1 MGLSLPKIKN
11 DEQDRTSEAWL
22 KLCAYIDELAENG
35 GDVFEPRA
43 AIGGDLFAQIYTLP
57 ESIGKLKKVTKI
69 WLYGSNLK
77 RIPPEIGQME
87 SLEYFDVYTSYDL
100 RWFPYELTHCK
111 KLKDSRVSTR
121 AIFGN
126 YKNRKPFPDLNRSIV
141 RYTGDK
147 LHCSVCKK
155 EITYSETNQLWI
167 TLWVGTDSL
176 PLLANLCSKE
186 CESQLPTP
194 PNNYIPVPHK
204 GGLNVPK
211 PKMSERDDTT
221 SVVTKIKL
229 DAHSESKPTESPK
242 KDIPLLK
249 VIRRIWEDL

>member
-35 GDVFEPRA
+35 GDVFEPLM

-100 RWFPYELTHCK
+100 RWFPYEML
-111 KLKDSRVSTR
+111 
-121 AIFGN
+121 
-126 YKNRKPFPDLNRSIV
+126 
-141 RYTGDK
+141 
-147 LHCSVCKK
+147 
-155 EITYSETNQLWI
+155 
-167 TLWVGTDSL
+167 
-176 PLLANLCSKE
+176 
-186 CESQLPTP
+186 
-194 PNNYIPVPHK
+194 
-204 GGLNVPK
+204 
-211 PKMSERDDTT
+211 ERDYTT
-221 SVVTKIKL
+221 SIGTKIIL
-229 DAHSESKPTESPK
+229 DATSESTLADSPK
-242 KDIPLLK
+242 KDVPLLK
-249 VIRRIWEDL
+249 VIRRI

>member
-1 MGLSLPKIKN
+1 MGERISRIKN

-22 KLCAYIDELAENG
+22 KLCAYIDALAESG
-35 GDVFEPRA
+35 GDEFEPRTV
-43 AIGGDLFAQIYTLP
+43 IGGELFAQIYTLP
-57 ESIGKLKKVTKI
+57 ESISKLKKVKKI

-77 RIPPEIGQME
+77 RIPPEIGAME

-121 AIFGN
+121 AVFGN
-126 YKNRKPFPDLNRSIV
+126 YKNRKPFPDLTHNPV
-141 RYTGDK
+141 RYTADI

-167 TLWVGTDSL
+167 MLRVATDVL
-176 PLLANLCSKE
+176 PLLVNLCSQE
-186 CESQLPTP
+186 CESQLPAP
-194 PNNYIPVPHK
+194 PPHYVPTPHK
-204 GGLNVPK
+204 GGAKLEQS
-211 PKMSERDDTT
+211 KMSERDYTI
-221 SVVTKIKL
+221 SVGTKVIL
-229 DAHSESKPTESPK
+229 DSSTENKPNDSPL

-249 VIRRIWEDL
+249 VIRKIWEK